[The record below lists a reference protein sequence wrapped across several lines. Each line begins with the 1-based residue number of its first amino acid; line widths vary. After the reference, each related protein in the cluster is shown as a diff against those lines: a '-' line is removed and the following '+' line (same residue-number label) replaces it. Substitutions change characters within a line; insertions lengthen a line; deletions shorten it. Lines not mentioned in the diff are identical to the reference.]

1 MALPPPQ
8 PPEDPP
14 RPPRRRDAARHLLHP
29 RVMQDSLTLAKQPSL
44 RPSALAG
51 LQAALVAAIAL
62 PLVHLSPWSHLIGY
76 AALGALVALFGR
88 FAAPKRRNR
97 IVFFAGLTQTG
108 AVLIMGLASWLGLP
122 TAGQMVL
129 LSVLCGLFYFTA
141 VSGRWGPP
149 GAMIFVFA
157 AGAAMTP
164 AAALGEVLER
174 VAAVAVVSALSW
186 MICAVT
192 EGWRHRPER
201 DPALPVEPLIPLR
214 GRLIR
219 GGRIIGGAAI
229 ALFVGRALGAEHP
242 SWAALGAM
250 AVMQGAH
257 LHLSMN
263 RALQR
268 MAGTVVGAL
277 LAWAI
282 LSLEPSVWT
291 LIALICVMQYITEIV
306 IGANYALGQIFVT
319 PMALLMSYLAAQG
332 ALDASMAGE
341 RVTDTLLGALI
352 GITVAV
358 VLSTWDDRDH
368 LARHHAERTGAG

>member
-1 MALPPPQ
+1 M
-8 PPEDPP
+8 
-14 RPPRRRDAARHLLHP
+14 HP
-29 RVMQDSLTLAKQPSL
+29 RVMRDSLTLSKQPYL

-62 PLVHLSPWSHLIGY
+62 PVVHLSPWSHLIGY

-88 FAAPKRRNR
+88 FAPVRRRNR
-97 IVFFAGLTQTG
+97 IVAFAGLTQTA
-108 AVLIMGLASWLGLP
+108 AVLAMGAASWLGLGE
-122 TAGQMVL
+122 TGMLVL
-129 LSVLCGLFYFTA
+129 LAAACGIFYLVA

-164 AAALGEVLER
+164 AGSLGEVLQR
-174 VAAVAVVSALSW
+174 AAATALVSVLSW
-186 MICAVT
+186 VICAAT
-192 EGWRHRPER
+192 ERWRHRPER
-201 DPALPVEPLIPLR
+201 DPALPVEPLIPLG

-219 GGRIIGGAAI
+219 AGRIVGGAAI
-229 ALFVGRALGAEHP
+229 ALFVSRALGAEHP

-250 AVMQGAH
+250 AVMQGPH

-282 LSLEPSVWT
+282 LSLEPSVWP
-291 LIALICVMQYITEIV
+291 LIALICVMQYVTEMV

-319 PMALLMSYLAAQG
+319 PMALLMSYLASQG
-332 ALDASMAGE
+332 RADASMAGE

-368 LARHHAERTGAG
+368 LARHHATRTDEVER